1 MSVPVAERT
10 VCRGGRTRAA
20 VACAWLLLAACSA
33 PVDVAEL
40 LVVDRRPHPSHGL
53 LSIHDGVP
61 RQVFQ
66 AEPLGHIMQFD
77 VRPAAGI
84 SAPGQVVVSYVG
96 PPASATSV
104 PAAGLF
110 TLAVDDPEA
119 ALERLLAPAQ
129 GENLLDPVYAPD
141 GTSIYFVRVT
151 QRVDGPDLHREI
163 ALETL
168 NLESGSIQR
177 LGANA
182 IWPTP
187 SPDGR
192 RLAAVSVDPTTLIRG
207 LTLLELPSGEPRT
220 LIPPGRFPDIDA
232 PVFSA
237 DGAWVY
243 FFASSETTTSLLDLM
258 GFVAH
263 AHSNQPGLWWRV
275 AVDGGA
281 PEALTREPEIISDGS
296 RIEGRLMYTS
306 SLGLRML
313 TADGAVVTLNEAP
326 YFGAL
331 GKRNS
336 SSRNPSSRNPSPRNP
351 SP

>member
-1 MSVPVAERT
+1 M
-10 VCRGGRTRAA
+10 
-20 VACAWLLLAACSA
+20 
-33 PVDVAEL
+33 
-40 LVVDRRPHPSHGL
+40 VDRRPHPSHGL
-53 LSIHDGVP
+53 LSIHDGAP

-77 VRPAAGI
+77 VRPAAGLR
-84 SAPGQVVVSYVG
+84 SPGQVVLSYVS
-96 PPASATSV
+96 PPASATSM

-110 TLAVDDPEA
+110 TLAMDDPEA
-119 ALERLLAPAQ
+119 QLEPLLLPAP

-141 GTSIYFVRVT
+141 GAGIYFVRVT
-151 QRVDGPDLHREI
+151 QRMDGPDLHHEI
-163 ALETL
+163 SLETL
-168 NLESGSIQR
+168 DPESGSIQR
-177 LGANA
+177 LGANT

-207 LTLLELPSGEPRT
+207 LTLLELPSGESRT
-220 LIPPGRFPDIDA
+220 LIPPGRFTDIDA

-243 FFASSETTTSLLDLM
+243 FFASREATTSLLDLL

-281 PEALTREPEIISDGS
+281 PEVLTGEPEIISDGS

-313 TADGAVVTLNEAP
+313 TADGAVVTLNDAP

-331 GKRNS
+331 GKRIS
-336 SSRNPSSRNPSPRNP
+336 SS
-351 SP
+351 